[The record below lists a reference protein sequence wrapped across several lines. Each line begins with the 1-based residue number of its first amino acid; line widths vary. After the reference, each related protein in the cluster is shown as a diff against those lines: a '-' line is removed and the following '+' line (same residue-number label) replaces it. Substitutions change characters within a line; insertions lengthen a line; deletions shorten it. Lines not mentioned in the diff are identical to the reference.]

1 MTTSSP
7 SCRAFPHSLFDSQR
21 KAVSA
26 FYVGLRDGLIY
37 KQLFGNIAEA
47 KTSDFQTQP
56 TDLVIGIGLEAT
68 TALELMIGD

>member
-1 MTTSSP
+1 M
-7 SCRAFPHSLFDSQR
+7 
-21 KAVSA
+21 
-26 FYVGLRDGLIY
+26 GLRDGLIY